1 MKTTLHVVILL
12 ALSAL
17 FAVSPARADD
27 TGNTLISELGAANG
41 IALACKHTTNVSAI
55 KVAMIH
61 SVPKTRAYGE
71 VFEAAT
77 NEAFLGQSGEPCPSA
92 TDLSQQVHDI
102 DTRLK
107 AHFKSKG

>member
-17 FAVSPARADD
+17 FAAGPARAD
-27 TGNTLISELGAANG
+27 TGNDLIAELGAANG
-41 IALACKHTTNVSAI
+41 VALACKHTTSVSAI
-55 KVAMIH
+55 KVVMIH
-61 SVPKTRAYGE
+61 TVPKTRANGE

-77 NEAFLGQSGEPCPSA
+77 NEAFLGQSGEPCPTE
-92 TDLSQQVHDI
+92 TDLSQRVHGI

-107 AHFKSKG
+107 AHFKSQG